1 MRLGSLIQA
10 ILVAVARS
18 GLRDYYSCHHVVPV
32 RISLDDVT
40 ATNVSR
46 QGI

>member
-1 MRLGSLIQA
+1 MRLGSLIRA
-10 ILVAVARS
+10 ILAAIARS

-32 RISLDDVT
+32 RTSFDDVT